1 MKKKKIMKIVGIS
14 VIYLVASAI
23 TLADPELFN
32 FKSINIA
39 ITFIGLIAAYIQILY
54 KESLSV
60 FLFWRKFCSKFNRDT
75 VVWNSSSKYTF
86 SNELEFKHLDKISRT
101 FRTIPNV
108 VVSSERNTSDSI
120 ELQLTY
126 ENVLHTVNL
135 SLINY
140 DEYSNLIINYNT
152 SVSYPNSK
160 NEFNKYINFTDVIKR
175 ELRELSNSGELHSI
189 DITFTKSNPF
199 YKFIVNHID
208 ESKNAKFHLQFKEDE
223 NDIHIYN
230 NKIKVTSKSTLYI
243 RKVLENYIVVS

>member
-1 MKKKKIMKIVGIS
+1 MKKIMKLVFIS
-14 VIYLVASAI
+14 VIFLAALVI
-23 TLADPELFN
+23 TIVDPELSN
-32 FKSINIA
+32 YKSINIA
-39 ITFIGLIAAYIQILY
+39 ITFIGLITAYIQVLY
-54 KESLSV
+54 KESLFV
-60 FLFWRKFCSKFNRDT
+60 FLLWRKFCSKFNRDT
-75 VVWNSSSKYTF
+75 VVWNSSSKYIF
-86 SNELEFKHLDKISRT
+86 SNELEFRHLDKISRT
-101 FRTIPNV
+101 FQTIPNV
-108 VVSSERNTSDSI
+108 VVSSERNTSNSI

-160 NEFNKYINFTDVIKR
+160 NEFNKYINFTDVIKS
-175 ELRELSNSGELHSI
+175 ELSELINSGELHSI

-223 NDIHIYN
+223 NDIDIYN
-230 NKIKVTSKSTLYI
+230 NKIKVTSKSIQYI
-243 RKVLENYIVVS
+243 RKVLGNYIVVS